1 MYWKIEALTAKRT
14 EISQTIDGSLED
26 VKNQA
31 AIYGLEILYIK
42 PDYTALI
49 KSIFQSRKLSSSVL
63 AVFFNDFADFQRCG
77 LSVNEDRKSVV

>member
-14 EISQTIDGSLED
+14 EITQTIEGSLED

-31 AIYGLEILYIK
+31 AVYGLEILNIT

-49 KSIFQSRKLSSSVL
+49 KKHISKP
-63 AVFFNDFADFQRCG
+63 
-77 LSVNEDRKSVV
+77 